1 MAGAARDWHG
11 CGMHPGTC
19 PSTRDAPLRSPT
31 DIADVVAGPVRRGR
45 WCVLLAWLVGG
56 WLSTGH
62 AQTPGTM
69 PQLSLEMYGLDEGL
83 SQLTVSAMSGDDQGF
98 LWVATQ
104 DGLNRFDGHRFR
116 TYRRHA
122 EPGAP
127 DPGLVSSSIDSLTFE
142 PGRTRMWLG
151 TNDAGLEVVHLP
163 TWTHYRL
170 GPAQGLSHV
179 RVTQLLLDPAG
190 GAWVGTERG
199 VDHVDAEVSGVR
211 RLGATAEIVGLV
223 WSETRRAAVALD
235 SACVLWTVD
244 GTALTPLPG
253 PPGAQRCTA
262 LQSGPDGLWVLADT
276 GLHRLDADGRPTR
289 HWTLAPADTGTVA
302 TAMIRLD
309 DGRVLVGF
317 GNGDVQVLQP
327 GDAHLQPLQFD
338 RPPTSAI
345 TRFHQ
350 TGSGAW
356 WIGTYTS
363 GLYRVRPLAAV
374 IRSDAAGTGAMDGWP
389 NRSVRAVWRGGGSE
403 MLIGTDSGLRRRSRV
418 GAPWTGVPGLDGT
431 SVRAVVSAADDGWWI
446 GTLSGLWRLHGDGRL
461 VAIDG
466 LRDPRIDAL
475 LRVDDTLWVGTRG
488 GLERL
493 QAGRVVPDPVLAPLA
508 GDMITT
514 LVRDLDGTLL
524 IASNTRGLWRLDAGR
539 LARIEPG
546 GAGLYASV
554 WALHPDADAIWAG
567 TFGAGLYRIDRA
579 TGASTAL
586 SERDGL
592 TNNVVYRILP
602 DAMDRLWVSTN
613 LGLSV
618 FDPASGIVQNIGR
631 RDGLRSQEFNSG
643 AGFADPGGLLY
654 FGGTQGLDAIAP
666 LQLPRRSAPAR
677 PVLTALQLL
686 SRGSDDEARSQHETD
701 IVYAPSITLGSED
714 SVFTIA
720 MTAIDFLAPAAA
732 QLRYRVHGLHGGWI
746 YPHQARTEISLN
758 HLPAGRYTLEV
769 QAAGRDGEF
778 GASRM
783 LTIDMPPPLWRHPLA
798 YALYG
803 LLALLALGLAVARTR
818 QAVRREREQVDL
830 LNRTVAERTAQLEL
844 ANRQLQQS
852 NVQLDAA
859 NRLDPLTHVANRR
872 ELQDWLTR
880 ESGRVV
886 ERLAGGD
893 AETLLFFMLDI
904 DAFKRINDGH
914 GHQAGDEV
922 LVQFAQRLHTLCR
935 EGDLLVRWGGEEFVL
950 VTRLGDA
957 DAAARLAE
965 RIRAAIAVEP
975 MVLSHGAALSI
986 TCSIGFA
993 PWPFSAAWP
1002 ALGDWQQTSALADRC
1017 LYAAKAAGRN
1027 AWVGVVPGRAPDR
1040 RHLQALLAGAD
1051 PHTLGDSVRV
1061 LHSGGEAPVF
1071 GL

>member
-1 MAGAARDWHG
+1 
-11 CGMHPGTC
+11 MHTGTC
-19 PSTRDAPLRSPT
+19 PFHRDGPLRSP
-31 DIADVVAGPVRRGR
+31 IALAVVMPEPARRGPL
-45 WCVLLAWLVGG
+45 WVLLGWLVGG
-56 WLSTGH
+56 WLST
-62 AQTPGTM
+62 AQAQAPEVT

-127 DPGLVSSSIDSLTFE
+127 DPGLASSSIDSLAFE

-190 GAWVGTERG
+190 GAWLGTETG
-199 VDHVDAEVSGVR
+199 VDHVDADVTSAR
-211 RLGATAEIVGLV
+211 RLGATAEIVGLA
-223 WSETRRAAVALD
+223 WSEARSAPLALD
-235 SACVLWTVD
+235 STCRLWAVGD
-244 GTALTPLPG
+244 AALTPLPG
-253 PPGAQRCTA
+253 PAGAQRCMA
-262 LQSGPDGLWVLADT
+262 LQSGPEGLWVLADT
-276 GLHRLDADGRPTR
+276 GLHRLDADGRPARRWRLEIAGAGT
-289 HWTLAPADTGTVA
+289 AP
-302 TAMIRLD
+302 TAMIRLE

-317 GNGDVQVLQP
+317 GNGDVLALRP
-327 GDAHLQPLQFD
+327 GDARLQRLRFD

-350 TGSGAW
+350 NGSGAW

-374 IRSDAAGTGAMDGWP
+374 IRSDAAGTGTMDGWP
-389 NRSVRAVWRGGGSE
+389 SHSVRAVWRGGGGE

-418 GAPWTGVPGLDGT
+418 GAPWVGVPGLDGM
-431 SVRAVVSAADDGWWI
+431 SVRAVAPDADDGWWI
-446 GTLSGLWRLHGDGRL
+446 GTLSGLWRLHADGRAAR
-461 VAIDG
+461 VDG

-524 IASNTRGLWRLDAGR
+524 IASNTRGLWRLDGRR

-546 GAGLYASV
+546 GAGLHASV
-554 WALHPDADAIWAG
+554 WALHPDASAIWAG

-631 RDGLRSQEFNSG
+631 RDGLRNQEFNSG

-803 LLALLALGLAVARTR
+803 LLALLVLGLAVARTR

-886 ERLAGGD
+886 ERLAGGG

-904 DAFKRINDGH
+904 DAFKRVNDGH

-922 LVQFAQRLHTLCR
+922 LVQFAQRLRTLCR

-1040 RHLQALLAGAD
+1040 WHLQALLAGAD

-1061 LHSGGEAPVF
+1061 LHSGAEAPVF

>member
-1 MAGAARDWHG
+1 M
-11 CGMHPGTC
+11 
-19 PSTRDAPLRSPT
+19 RSPSA
-31 DIADVVAGPVRRGR
+31 IAVA
-45 WCVLLAWLVGG
+45 
-56 WLSTGH
+56 
-62 AQTPGTM
+62 TPGRLHRGPLCAVLALLGTAWMPIAAAQAPEVM

-116 TYRRHA
+116 TYRHHA

-127 DPGLVSSSIDSLTFE
+127 DPGLASSSVDSLAFE
-142 PGRTRMWLG
+142 PARSRMWLG
-151 TNDAGLEVVHLP
+151 TNDSGLEVVHLP

-190 GAWVGTERG
+190 GAWLGTETG
-199 VDHVDAEVSGVR
+199 VDHVDAEVAGVR
-211 RLGATAEIVGLV
+211 RLGATAEVVGLA
-223 WSETRRAAVALD
+223 WSQARREPVALD
-235 SACVLWTVD
+235 AACRLWAA
-244 GTALTPLPG
+244 TAETLTPLPALA
-253 PPGAQRCTA
+253 GARRCMS
-262 LQSGPDGLWVLADT
+262 LQSGPEGLWVLADT
-276 GLHRLDADGRPTR
+276 GLHQLDTDGRPQR
-289 HWTLAPADTGTVA
+289 HWTLASAGAGTGPT
-302 TAMIRLD
+302 TMIRLD
-309 DGRVLVGF
+309 DGRILVGF
-317 GNGDVQVLQP
+317 GNGDVLHLRPGQAQP
-327 GDAHLQPLQFD
+327 QRLQFD
-338 RPPTSAI
+338 RPPSSAI

-350 TGSGAW
+350 TASGAW

-374 IRSDAAGTGAMDGWP
+374 IRSDAAGTGAMDDWP
-389 NRSVRAVWRGGGSE
+389 SHSVRAVWRGGGSE
-403 MLIGTDSGLRRRSRV
+403 MLIGTDSGLRRRSRT
-418 GAPWTGVPGLDGT
+418 GAPWVGVAALEGV
-431 SVRAVVSAADDGWWI
+431 SVRAVVPAADEGWWI
-446 GTLSGLWRLHGDGRL
+446 GTLSGLWRLHADGR
-461 VAIDG
+461 VARIDG
-466 LRDPRIDAL
+466 LRDSRIDAL

-488 GLERL
+488 GLEHLR
-493 QAGRVVPDPVLAPLA
+493 AGRVTPDPALDPLA

-514 LVRDLDGTLL
+514 LVRDIDGTLL
-524 IASNTRGLWRLDAGR
+524 IGSNTRGLWRHRDGR
-539 LARIEPG
+539 LARIEPS
-546 GAGLYASV
+546 GAGLHPSI
-554 WALHPDADAIWAG
+554 WALHPDATAIWAG
-567 TFGAGLYRIDRA
+567 SFGAGLYRIDRA
-579 TGASTAL
+579 TGATTAF

-618 FDPASGIVQNIGR
+618 FDPATGIVQNIGR
-631 RDGLRSQEFNSG
+631 RDGLHNQEYNSG
-643 AGFADPGGLLY
+643 AAFADPGGLLY

-686 SRGSDDEARSQHETD
+686 SRPSDAEARSNSETD
-701 IVYAPSITLGSED
+701 IVYAPSITLDSED
-714 SVFTIA
+714 SVFTIG

-732 QLRYRVHGLHGGWI
+732 QVRYRVHGLHSGWL
-746 YPHQARTEISLN
+746 YPHQARAEISLN
-758 HLPAGRYTLEV
+758 HLPAGRYRLEV

-778 GASRM
+778 GPSRS
-783 LTIDMPPPLWRHPLA
+783 LTIDMPPPLWRHPVA

-803 LLALLALGLAVARTR
+803 LVALLALGLAVARTR

-830 LNRTVAERTAQLEL
+830 LNRTVAERTAQLEQ
-844 ANRQLQQS
+844 ANQQLQQS

-872 ELQDWLTR
+872 ELQDWLAR
-880 ESGRVV
+880 ESGRVI
-886 ERLAGGD
+886 ERLGTGGG
-893 AETLLFFMLDI
+893 AETLVFFMLDI

-922 LVQFAQRLHTLCR
+922 LVQFAQRLRALCR

-957 DAAARLAE
+957 EAASRLAE
-965 RIRAAIAVEP
+965 RIRAAVAAEP
-975 MVLSHGAALSI
+975 MTLSHGAAPSI

-1027 AWVGVVPGRAPDR
+1027 AWVGVVPGTAPDR
-1040 RHLQALLAGAD
+1040 QRLQALLAGAD

-1061 LHSGGEAPVF
+1061 LHSGREAPVF